1 MASEVKVIDNF
12 IPESDFKLLQ
22 EYMLNDVRWA
32 FAPWIADKNN
42 LSLNQYQ
49 FCHVMYYPNVG
60 ILEGNPKVLSPIV
73 ERLTCKY
80 IMRVKANLQ
89 TYTPE
94 LVINDWHID
103 MDYNN
108 KTAIYYV
115 NTCDGY
121 TEFEETGQKVESIR
135 NRIVIFDGSMRH
147 RGTTTTNSK
156 IRMLINFNYIPA
168 KDPSTFSYKYVDR
181 MNPT

>member
-1 MASEVKVIDNF
+1 MASIEVIDDF
-12 IPESDFKLLQ
+12 LSEEDFKVLQ
-22 EYMLNDVRWA
+22 EYMLNDVRWS
-32 FAPWIADKNN
+32 FAPWIADKAN

-60 ILEGNPKVLSPIV
+60 ILEGNPKMISPII
-73 ERLTCKY
+73 ERLKCKY

-103 MDYNN
+103 MDYGN
-108 KTAIYYV
+108 KTAVYYI

-121 TEFEETGQKVESIR
+121 TAFESGEKVPSVA
-135 NRIVIFDGSMRH
+135 NRIIVFDGSKRH
-147 RGTTTTNSK
+147 AGTTCTDQKT
-156 IRMLINFNYIPA
+156 RMVLNINYFPQNA
-168 KDPSTFSYKYVDR
+168 K
-181 MNPT
+181 

>member
-1 MASEVKVIDNF
+1 
-12 IPESDFKLLQ
+12 
-22 EYMLNDVRWA
+22 
-32 FAPWIADKNN
+32 
-42 LSLNQYQ
+42 
-49 FCHVMYYPNVG
+49 
-60 ILEGNPKVLSPIV
+60 
-73 ERLTCKY
+73 
-80 IMRVKANLQ
+80 MRVKANLQ

-94 LVINDWHID
+94 LVINDWHTD
-103 MDYNN
+103 MDYGN

-156 IRMLINFNYIPA
+156 IRMLINFNYIPV
-168 KDPSTFSYKYVDR
+168 KDPSTFNYKYVDWK
-181 MNPT
+181 NPS